1 MHRATSS
8 PHYTPPPML
17 NPLRQGTGLFAE
29 LGASLGDGSPDRLRR
44 LDTPQINVGPAFQPV
59 LPVLQDPHLAW
70 LPPPQAEPVWR
81 PWPRLEQ
88 DAETQRQGERQH
100 WRYQVEELFN
110 RQTSMSLIVRWG
122 EGRGSR
128 TSPPLWLLWGS
139 VGRIQSTLTFV
150 EKGGCEASVIVTQPL
165 ARVVQQMVPEGLPSS
180 GERVS
185 GPTWWLLSGCSM
197 RDGGIPTDG
206 YCLGNGGVL

>member
-70 LPPPQAEPVWR
+70 LDPPQAEPVWR

-88 DAETQRQGERQH
+88 DAETQRQ
-100 WRYQVEELFN
+100 VETLLDVACSSALPGGGTNQELALHCLFQAGGN
-110 RQTSMSLIVRWG
+110 VMVRV
-122 EGRGSR
+122 
-128 TSPPLWLLWGS
+128 PL
-139 VGRIQSTLTFV
+139 
-150 EKGGCEASVIVTQPL
+150 CP
-165 ARVVQQMVPEGLPSS
+165 
-180 GERVS
+180 
-185 GPTWWLLSGCSM
+185 GPW
-197 RDGGIPTDG
+197 
-206 YCLGNGGVL
+206 